1 MEKKRIIKSF
11 ENLSPEL
18 QDMLKEKYRYG
29 YSNQIV
35 RLNNAR
41 NETFFAVPLET
52 EEANYMVKVQP
63 EKIKKSANSKEDSF
77 SNEDEDNDNNNDFD
91 NDNVDETNDPS
102 YEPNYDDVA

>member
-1 MEKKRIIKSF
+1 MEKKRIIKSY

-18 QDMLKEKYRYG
+18 QEILKEKYKYG

-35 RLNNAR
+35 RLSNAK
-41 NETFFAVPLET
+41 NEIFFAVPLET

-63 EKIKKSANSKEDSF
+63 EKIKKTANSKEDYF
-77 SNEDEDNDNNNDFD
+77 SNEDEDHDNNDFESD
-91 NDNVDETNDPS
+91 NADETNDPS